1 MGDCI
6 IAGRWG
12 AAFGCTSYFFNKTQ
26 TCRFFVRHRSQTG
39 VDSRGVREGMGAN
52 GGCKGDLR
60 VVDCETTPRD
70 TGLRPIVVELRMP
83 FSPEAGGN
91 GVPGMLDP
99 RMVDG
104 HAYVEA
110 LAREVLASAPDYAD
124 CQVQAVAL
132 TDGMAAHVAD
142 DVLGALL
149 RDIRQSFNLV
159 PGAEIALR
167 VRPGMVAAASVDAFR
182 IGHVSRIVMDYATS
196 SLREWRALSRALDP
210 SAMDVTRMVLGA
222 LPECGHGVRL
232 ADREADLAFE
242 LLVGIPGQTP
252 VSARSSVEAALA
264 YGASEVR
271 LEDCEPTANLTV
283 PASAATRT
291 LSTEEAGRVRE
302 AMHETLAAAGFVEYL
317 PERWALPGHESRYET
332 LMATG
337 ATETLGFGLGARTLF
352 DGVEARNTS
361 ELSTYLRFS
370 DDPEKCVA
378 TVRRVG

>member
-1 MGDCI
+1 
-6 IAGRWG
+6 
-12 AAFGCTSYFFNKTQ
+12 
-26 TCRFFVRHRSQTG
+26 
-39 VDSRGVREGMGAN
+39 MGAN
-52 GGCKGDLR
+52 GGCKGDLQAM
-60 VVDCETTPRD
+60 DCETMPEG

-110 LAREVLASAPDYAD
+110 LTREVLASAPDYAD

-132 TDGMAAHVAD
+132 TGGMAAHVAD
-142 DVLGALL
+142 GALGALL
-149 RDIRQSFNLV
+149 RDVRQNFNLA

-167 VRPGMVAAASVDAFR
+167 ARPGMVAAASVDAFG

-196 SLREWRALSRALDP
+196 SLKEWRALGRVLDP
-210 SAMDVTRMVLGA
+210 GAMEVTRTVLGA
-222 LPECGHGVRL
+222 LPECGHGARL
-232 ADREADLAFE
+232 AGREADLAFE

-252 VSARSSVEAALA
+252 ASARASVEAALA

-271 LEDCEPTANLTV
+271 LGDCRPAANLAV
-283 PASAATRT
+283 PASATACTP
-291 LSTEEAGRVRE
+291 SAEEAEQVRA
-302 AMHETLAAAGFVEYL
+302 AMQGALAAAGFAEYL
-317 PERWALPGHESRYET
+317 PGRWALLGHESLYEVLVAAGT
-332 LMATG
+332 
-337 ATETLGFGLGARTLF
+337 TETLGFGLGARTLF

-361 ELSTYLRFS
+361 DLFAYLRFS

-378 TVRRVG
+378 TVRRAG

>member
-1 MGDCI
+1 MGTNGSC
-6 IAGRWG
+6 
-12 AAFGCTSYFFNKTQ
+12 
-26 TCRFFVRHRSQTG
+26 
-39 VDSRGVREGMGAN
+39 N
-52 GGCKGDLR
+52 GGSRAVGCG
-60 VVDCETTPRD
+60 TTP
-70 TGLRPIVVELRMP
+70 TPGGMGLRPVVLELRMP
-83 FSPEAGGN
+83 FSPEAGGD

-104 HAYVEA
+104 HAYVGA

-142 DVLGALL
+142 DALGALL

-182 IGHVSRIVMDYATS
+182 IGYVSRIVVDYATS
-196 SLREWRALSRALDP
+196 LLKEWRALGRALDP
-210 SAMDVTRMVLGA
+210 SAMDVTRAVFGSQV
-222 LPECGHGVRL
+222 ERGHGVCL
-232 ADREADLAFE
+232 AGRDIDLAFE

-317 PERWALPGHESRYET
+317 PERWALPGHESRYEA

-378 TVRRVG
+378 TVRRAG

>member
-1 MGDCI
+1 M
-6 IAGRWG
+6 
-12 AAFGCTSYFFNKTQ
+12 
-26 TCRFFVRHRSQTG
+26 
-39 VDSRGVREGMGAN
+39 DSRGVREGMGAN

-60 VVDCETTPRD
+60 AVECKTMAEG

-110 LAREVLASAPDYAD
+110 LTREVLASAPDYAD

-132 TDGMAAHVAD
+132 TGGMAAHVAD
-142 DVLGALL
+142 DALGALL
-149 RDIRQSFNLV
+149 RDVRQNFNLAS
-159 PGAEIALR
+159 GAEIALR
-167 VRPGMVAAASVDAFR
+167 ARPGMVAAASVDAFR

-196 SLREWRALSRALDP
+196 SLKEWRVLGRVLDP
-210 SAMDVTRMVLGA
+210 GAMEVTRTVLGA

-232 ADREADLAFE
+232 AGREADLAFE

-252 VSARSSVEAALA
+252 ASARASVEAVLA

-271 LEDCEPTANLTV
+271 LGDCRPAVNLAV
-283 PASAATRT
+283 PASATACT
-291 LSTEEAGRVRE
+291 LSAEEAERVRAAMQE
-302 AMHETLAAAGFVEYL
+302 ALAAAGFAEYL
-317 PERWALPGHESRYET
+317 PGRWALPGHESRYEALVAAGT
-332 LMATG
+332 
-337 ATETLGFGLGARTLF
+337 TETLGFGLGARTLF

-361 ELSTYLRFS
+361 NLFTYLHFS

>member
-1 MGDCI
+1 MAVRPTLSTKRKRVG
-6 IAGRWG
+6 
-12 AAFGCTSYFFNKTQ
+12 
-26 TCRFFVRHRSQTG
+26 FFVRHRPQTG
-39 VDSRGVREGMGAN
+39 VDSRGVREDMGTN

-60 VVDCETTPRD
+60 VVDCKTMPEG
-70 TGLRPIVVELRMP
+70 TGLRPVVVELRMP
-83 FSPEAGGN
+83 FSPEAGAMR
-91 GVPGMLDP
+91 VPGMLDP

-110 LAREVLASAPDYAD
+110 LTREVLASALDYAD

-132 TDGMAAHVAD
+132 TGGMAAHVAD
-142 DVLGALL
+142 DALGVLL
-149 RDIRQSFNLV
+149 RDVRQNFNLA

-167 VRPGMVAAASVDAFR
+167 ARPGMVAAASVDAFR

-196 SLREWRALSRALDP
+196 SLKEWRALGRALDP

-252 VSARSSVEAALA
+252 ASARASVEAALA

-271 LEDCEPTANLTV
+271 LGDYRPAANLAV
-283 PASAATRT
+283 PASATACTP
-291 LSTEEAGRVRE
+291 SAEEAEQVRA
-302 AMHETLAAAGFVEYL
+302 AMQGTLAAAGFGEYL
-317 PERWALPGHESRYET
+317 PGRWTLPGHESPYEVLVAAGT
-332 LMATG
+332 
-337 ATETLGFGLGARTLF
+337 TETLGFGLGARTLF

-361 ELSTYLRFS
+361 DLFTYLRFS

-378 TVRRVG
+378 TVHRLG